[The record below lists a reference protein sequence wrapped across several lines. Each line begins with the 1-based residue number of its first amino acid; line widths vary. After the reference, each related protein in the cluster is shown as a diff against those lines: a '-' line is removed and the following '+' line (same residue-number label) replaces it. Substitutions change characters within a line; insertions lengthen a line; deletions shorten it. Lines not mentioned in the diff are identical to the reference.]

1 METYENLELK
11 TPDREAQRPEY
22 RGTYAHMSASEPEIK
37 NKGLYII
44 IPALLVAIAEFLIY
58 SGKIIPAMEVHAV
71 LLIGLCFSM
80 LYIKKCRDPEDLSGF
95 YPAANPAA
103 GKSLNAS
110 FL

>member
-44 IPALLVAIAEFLIY
+44 IPVLLVAIAEFLIY

-71 LLIGLCFSM
+71 LLIGLFFHAI
-80 LYIKKCRDPEDLSGF
+80 YKKCRDPEDLSGF